1 MSENME
7 KLTISTEAEA
17 LRYKNEKVSDKH
29 IEILS
34 TAWNTKFG
42 SLENCVI
49 DGGNVICKSMYK
61 AKLRGAGKV
70 YADEVIFSVFENC
83 KEVQIGEYDEGYK
96 AETSRFFNCGEITIN
111 EASVKDCIFNNFE
124 TLYLTNV
131 EMKSCLIQNVVC
143 EKDSVIDMEDGEISE
158 VSFENI
164 ELRND
169 TYLIEGYGVP
179 WVGES
184 VFVNIR
190 TSREDKE
197 LFHMEEETGIIFK
210 KTKEFQFV
218 DEYSCTGLDLV
229 MGLDGK
235 LEDIDRGVIREFLK
249 EILK

>member
-1 MSENME
+1 
-7 KLTISTEAEA
+7 
-17 LRYKNEKVSDKH
+17 
-29 IEILS
+29 
-34 TAWNTKFG
+34 
-42 SLENCVI
+42 
-49 DGGNVICKSMYK
+49 
-61 AKLRGAGKV
+61 
-70 YADEVIFSVFENC
+70 
-83 KEVQIGEYDEGYK
+83 
-96 AETSRFFNCGEITIN
+96 
-111 EASVKDCIFNNFE
+111 
-124 TLYLTNV
+124 
-131 EMKSCLIQNVVC
+131 
-143 EKDSVIDMEDGEISE
+143 MEDGEISE

-210 KTKEFQFV
+210 KTKEIQFV